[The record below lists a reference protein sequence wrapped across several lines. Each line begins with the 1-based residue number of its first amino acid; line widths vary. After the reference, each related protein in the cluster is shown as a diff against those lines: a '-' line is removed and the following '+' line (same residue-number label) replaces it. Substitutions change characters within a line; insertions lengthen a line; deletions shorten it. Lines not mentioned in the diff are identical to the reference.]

1 MANYSLT
8 VNSTF
13 NPYSLQ
19 ELLPIYQANAQAQY
33 QAEEAFSQLQMKADQ
48 WEKLANNAQDADVY
62 SKYKSYSNQLK
73 EAANDVLN
81 NGINAASR
89 RNLMNMR
96 AQYASNIIPIEEAY
110 NKRQQQAQVLWQARL
125 QDPTLIAQDPSE
137 LGLSYYMKNP
147 TYTPQSYSGKLLTA
161 QSAQAA
167 QNLAKTLSSYGKGE
181 PIDSYTNTFIQK
193 HGLTRNDIQKYLNGE
208 TNATNKVLGAIY
220 QQVYDSSQIGNWAN
234 ENQRRQAANFIK
246 QGMWSAI
253 GQDTVQAMENFEA
266 RENYKFNQ
274 QLALLQAQ
282 QQQTN
287 DNLPINPTPI
297 YTPEEQKEADEMRE
311 KYKQYFYTKNGR
323 TYLSQKGREQYFKE
337 QELLTKI
344 DRGEKITDKELNEW
358 KNSEIGKKIINSK
371 IPQSRF
377 SKKVDFS
384 KDSPVVFLKE
394 LKNELNK
401 NRGFK
406 TFLDSLGAQKYL
418 GKGHNWQP
426 GNVGNLWSKYIST
439 GVRGDAKRFMEY
451 NYALNEDQQKAYK
464 NAIITANLGND
475 KVYESTF
482 NRKTQKFERGKSID
496 LSDFATDENKYTIT
510 DIRMSTFGNTAIVQD
525 KKNGKVYRIALP
537 SGINY
542 VNERQRDAAL
552 QAAKQASEIVYTKKL
567 PNGKAAT
574 QTEIAQAEQDYKNA
588 INYAYLYQ
596 SQLGIQ
602 NTTKTQEYS
611 PQGY

>member
-1 MANYSLT
+1 MKNYSLI

-147 TYTPQSYSGKLLTA
+147 SYTPQSYSGKLLTA

-208 TNATNKVLGAIY
+208 TTATNKVLGAIY

-266 RENYKFNQ
+266 RENYKFKQ
-274 QLALLQAQ
+274 QLDLLQAQ
-282 QQQTN
+282 QQQQEQ
-287 DNLPINPTPI
+287 LAAINEVPI
-297 YTPEEQKEADEMRE
+297 YTPEEQKKADKMKE

-323 TYLSQKGREQYFKE
+323 TYLSQKGREAYNEEEIHYTNNLENIIRGTVMGSDGRMYDLKKDKQGRYYYTEKSDFK
-337 QELLTKI
+337 
-344 DRGEKITDKELNEW
+344 DFLN
-358 KNSEIGKKIINSK
+358 
-371 IPQSRF
+371 
-377 SKKVDFS
+377 
-384 KDSPVVFLKE
+384 
-394 LKNELNK
+394 
-401 NRGFK
+401 
-406 TFLDSLGAQKYL
+406 SLGAQKYL

-426 GNVGNLWSKYIST
+426 GNVGNLWSKYINT
-439 GVRGDAKRFMEY
+439 GVRGDAKQYMEY
-451 NYALNEDQQKAYK
+451 DYALSPTQQTAYKNQIAAANIGRDKIYAAKFDRKSGTWKKDKDIDLADFLNEDNKWTVTNARFGAQGRTYIAKNKYGEVIRFVMPIGINPNVEKNIDKRAEDAINISKTLQSGKLNGKPLTDVQKAQLRQAYN
-464 NAIITANLGND
+464 NAI
-475 KVYESTF
+475 
-482 NRKTQKFERGKSID
+482 Q
-496 LSDFATDENKYTIT
+496 
-510 DIRMSTFGNTAIVQD
+510 Q
-525 KKNGKVYRIALP
+525 
-537 SGINY
+537 
-542 VNERQRDAAL
+542 
-552 QAAKQASEIVYTKKL
+552 
-567 PNGKAAT
+567 
-574 QTEIAQAEQDYKNA
+574 
-588 INYAYLYQ
+588 AYLFQ
-596 SQLGIQ
+596 SQLGVLN
-602 NTTKTQEYS
+602 NTSTQDFAAQAYE
-611 PQGY
+611 

>member
-62 SKYKSYSNQLK
+62 NTYKAYSNQLK
-73 EAANDVLN
+73 AAADDILN
-81 NGINAASR
+81 NGINTTSR

-208 TNATNKVLGAIY
+208 TTATNKVLGAIY
-220 QQVYDSSQIGNWAN
+220 QQVYDSSQIDNWAN
-234 ENQRRQAANFIK
+234 ENQRKQAANFIK

-266 RENYKFNQ
+266 RENYKLQQ
-274 QLALLQAQ
+274 QLALMQAQ
-282 QQQTN
+282 QQQQDQLST
-287 DNLPINPTPI
+287 INEVPI
-297 YTPEEQKEADEMRE
+297 YTPEEQNEADEMRE
-311 KYKQYFYTKNGR
+311 KYKKYFYTKNGR
-323 TYLSQKGREQYFKE
+323 TYLSQKGREEYEKQTTINEPVRYDSKAGKWYYVISSKIHGGMQGAAPGAKQYVEKG
-337 QELLTKI
+337 TKI
-344 DRGEKITDKELNEW
+344 EYEGN
-358 KNSEIGKKIINSK
+358 N
-371 IPQSRF
+371 
-377 SKKVDFS
+377 
-384 KDSPVVFLKE
+384 PVVKV
-394 LKNELNK
+394 
-401 NRGFK
+401 K
-406 TFLDSLGAQKYL
+406 TGQSQFRSFLDSLGAQKYL
-418 GKGHNWQP
+418 GKGNNWQP
-426 GNVGNLWSKYIST
+426 GNVGNLWNKYIST
-439 GVRGDAKRFMEY
+439 GVRGDAKQFMEY
-451 NYALNEDQQKAYK
+451 NYALNNEQQNTYTKM
-464 NAIITANLGND
+464 LGEIGGLYEAKFD
-475 KVYESTF
+475 KKS
-482 NRKTQKFERGKSID
+482 GKWVEGDKID
-496 LSDFATDENKYTIT
+496 LEDFRKADNKWNVTSARYGSSGRTYLATNKEGKQLRLISRNYINPNVEENI
-510 DIRMSTFGNTAIVQD
+510 DRLMIRNNKISNALRSGYMDGKKMTEADRAYYEQELRNNVQ
-525 KKNGKVYRIALP
+525 
-537 SGINY
+537 
-542 VNERQRDAAL
+542 
-552 QAAKQASEIVYTKKL
+552 QAQWF
-567 PNGKAAT
+567 
-574 QTEIAQAEQDYKNA
+574 
-588 INYAYLYQ
+588 Q
-596 SQLGIQ
+596 SQVGIQ
-602 NTTKTQEYS
+602 NTTSAQTYN
-611 PQGY
+611 PQSFN

>member
-73 EAANDVLN
+73 EVANDVLN
-81 NGINAASR
+81 NGINTASR

-181 PIDSYTNTFIQK
+181 PIDNYTNTFIQK
-193 HGLTRNDIQKYLNGE
+193 HGLTRDDIQKYLNGE
-208 TNATNKVLGAIY
+208 TTATNKVLGAIY

-274 QLALLQAQ
+274 QLALMQAQ
-282 QQQTN
+282 QQQQ
-287 DNLPINPTPI
+287 DQLSAINEVPI

-311 KYKQYFYTKNGR
+311 KYKKYFYTKNGR
-323 TYLSQKGREQYFKE
+323 TYLRQIGREQYFKE

-377 SKKVDFS
+377 SKKIDFS
-384 KDSPVVFLKE
+384 KDSLVIFLKE
-394 LKNELNK
+394 LKNELNQ

-406 TFLDSLGAQKYL
+406 AFLDSLGAQKYL
-418 GKGHNWQP
+418 GKGTNWQP
-426 GNVGNLWSKYIST
+426 GNVGNLWNKYIKT
-439 GVRGDAKRFMEY
+439 GVKGDAKQYMEY
-451 NYALNEDQQKAYK
+451 DYPLNSTQQEAYKQLLGNAGDLYEAKFDKKSGKWIKGNKLDLEDFLNEDNKW
-464 NAIITANLGND
+464 NITASRYGSSGRTYLATNKEGKQLRLISRNYINPNVEENIDRLMARNNKISNALRSGYMD
-475 KVYESTF
+475 GKKMTEADRAYYEQELR
-482 NRKTQKFERGKSID
+482 N
-496 LSDFATDENKYTIT
+496 N
-510 DIRMSTFGNTAIVQD
+510 VQ
-525 KKNGKVYRIALP
+525 
-537 SGINY
+537 
-542 VNERQRDAAL
+542 
-552 QAAKQASEIVYTKKL
+552 QAQWF
-567 PNGKAAT
+567 
-574 QTEIAQAEQDYKNA
+574 
-588 INYAYLYQ
+588 Q
-596 SQLGIQ
+596 SQVGIQ
-602 NTTKTQEYS
+602 NTTSAQTYA
-611 PQGY
+611 PQSFN

>member
-1 MANYSLT
+1 MANYSLMI
-8 VNSTF
+8 SSSF

-147 TYTPQSYSGKLLTA
+147 SYTPQSYSGKLLTA

-208 TNATNKVLGAIY
+208 TTATNKVLGAIY

-266 RENYKFNQ
+266 RENYKLQQ
-274 QLALLQAQ
+274 QLALAQAQ
-282 QQQTN
+282 QQQN
-287 DNLPINPTPI
+287 QLAAINEVPI
-297 YTPEEQKEADEMRE
+297 YTPEEQNEADKMKE

-323 TYLSQKGREQYFKE
+323 TYLSQKGREAYNE
-337 QELLTKI
+337 
-344 DRGEKITDKELNEW
+344 GEIHYTN
-358 KNSEIGKKIINSK
+358 NSENIKRGSVMGSDGRMYDLKKDKQGRYYYTEKS
-371 IPQSRF
+371 
-377 SKKVDFS
+377 DF
-384 KDSPVVFLKE
+384 KDFL
-394 LKNELNK
+394 N
-401 NRGFK
+401 
-406 TFLDSLGAQKYL
+406 SLGAQKYL

-426 GNVGNLWSKYIST
+426 GNVGNLWNKYINT
-439 GVRGDAKRFMEY
+439 GVRGDAKQFMEY
-451 NYALNEDQQKAYK
+451 DYALSPTQQTAYKNQIAAANIGRDRIYAAKFDKKSGTWKKDKDIDLADFLNEDNKWTVTNARFGAQGRTYIAKNKDGKVIRFVMPIGINPNVEKNIDKRAEDAMNISKTLQSGKLNGKPLTDVQKAQLRQAYN
-464 NAIITANLGND
+464 NAI
-475 KVYESTF
+475 
-482 NRKTQKFERGKSID
+482 Q
-496 LSDFATDENKYTIT
+496 
-510 DIRMSTFGNTAIVQD
+510 Q
-525 KKNGKVYRIALP
+525 
-537 SGINY
+537 
-542 VNERQRDAAL
+542 
-552 QAAKQASEIVYTKKL
+552 
-567 PNGKAAT
+567 
-574 QTEIAQAEQDYKNA
+574 
-588 INYAYLYQ
+588 AYLFQ
-596 SQLGIQ
+596 SQLGVLN
-602 NTTKTQEYS
+602 NTSTQDFAAQAYE
-611 PQGY
+611 

>member
-48 WEKLANNAQDADVY
+48 WEKLANNAQDTDVY
-62 SKYKSYSNQLK
+62 NTYKAYSNQLK
-73 EAANDVLN
+73 AAADDILN
-81 NGINAASR
+81 NGINTASR

-110 NKRQQQAQVLWQARL
+110 NKRQQQAQILWQARL

-193 HGLTRNDIQKYLNGE
+193 HGLTRDDIQKYLNGE
-208 TNATNKVLGAIY
+208 TTATNKVLGAIY

-274 QLALLQAQ
+274 QLALMQAQ
-282 QQQTN
+282 QQQQAQ
-287 DNLPINPTPI
+287 LSAINEVPI
-297 YTPEEQKEADEMRE
+297 YTPEEQNEADEMRE
-311 KYKQYFYTKNGR
+311 KYKKYFYTKNGR
-323 TYLSQKGREQYFKE
+323 TYLSQKGREEYEKQTTINEPVRYDSKAGKWYYVIGSKIHGGMQGAAPGAKQYVAKG
-337 QELLTKI
+337 TKI
-344 DRGEKITDKELNEW
+344 EYEGND
-358 KNSEIGKKIINSK
+358 
-371 IPQSRF
+371 
-377 SKKVDFS
+377 
-384 KDSPVVFLKE
+384 PVVKV
-394 LKNELNK
+394 
-401 NRGFK
+401 K
-406 TFLDSLGAQKYL
+406 TGQSQFRSFLDSLGAQKYL

-426 GNVGNLWSKYIST
+426 GNVGNLWSKYINT
-439 GVRGDAKRFMEY
+439 GVKGDAKQFMEY
-451 NYALNEDQQKAYK
+451 NYALNNEQQNTYTKM
-464 NAIITANLGND
+464 LGEIGGLYEAKFD
-475 KVYESTF
+475 KKS
-482 NRKTQKFERGKSID
+482 GKWIEGDKID
-496 LSDFATDENKYTIT
+496 LEDFRNADNKWNVTSARYGSSGRTYLATNKEGKQLRLISRNYINPNVEENI
-510 DIRMSTFGNTAIVQD
+510 DRLMIRNNKISNALRSGYMDGKKMTEADRAYYEQELRNNVQ
-525 KKNGKVYRIALP
+525 
-537 SGINY
+537 
-542 VNERQRDAAL
+542 
-552 QAAKQASEIVYTKKL
+552 QAQWF
-567 PNGKAAT
+567 
-574 QTEIAQAEQDYKNA
+574 
-588 INYAYLYQ
+588 Q
-596 SQLGIQ
+596 SQVGIQ
-602 NTTKTQEYS
+602 NTTSAQTYA
-611 PQGY
+611 PQSFN

>member
-62 SKYKSYSNQLK
+62 NTYKAYSNQLK
-73 EAANDVLN
+73 AAADDILN
-81 NGINAASR
+81 NGINTTSR

-110 NKRQQQAQVLWQARL
+110 NKRQQQAQILWQARL

-208 TNATNKVLGAIY
+208 TTATNKVLGAIY

-234 ENQRRQAANFIK
+234 ENQRKQAANFIK

-266 RENYKFNQ
+266 RENYKLQQ
-274 QLALLQAQ
+274 QLALMQAQ
-282 QQQTN
+282 QQQQ
-287 DNLPINPTPI
+287 DQLSAINEVPI
-297 YTPEEQKEADEMRE
+297 YTPEEQNEADKIRE
-311 KYKQYFYTKNGR
+311 KYKKYFYTKNGR
-323 TYLSQKGREQYFKE
+323 TYLRQIGREAYNE
-337 QELLTKI
+337 
-344 DRGEKITDKELNEW
+344 GEVHYTN
-358 KNSEIGKKIINSK
+358 NSENIKRGAVMGSDGRMHDLKKDKQGRYYYTEKS
-371 IPQSRF
+371 
-377 SKKVDFS
+377 DF
-384 KDSPVVFLKE
+384 KD
-394 LKNELNK
+394 
-401 NRGFK
+401 
-406 TFLDSLGAQKYL
+406 FLDSLGAQKYL
-418 GKGHNWQP
+418 GKGNNWQP
-426 GNVGNLWSKYIST
+426 GNVGNLWNKYIST
-439 GVRGDAKRFMEY
+439 GVKGDAKQFMEY
-451 NYALNEDQQKAYK
+451 NYALNNEQQNTYTKM
-464 NAIITANLGND
+464 LGEIGGLYEAKFD
-475 KVYESTF
+475 KKS
-482 NRKTQKFERGKSID
+482 GKWVEGDKID
-496 LSDFATDENKYTIT
+496 LEDFRNADNKWNVTSARYGSSGRTYLATNKEGKQLRLISRNYINPNVEENI
-510 DIRMSTFGNTAIVQD
+510 DRLMIRNNKISNALRSGYMDGKKMTEADRAYYEQELKNNVQ
-525 KKNGKVYRIALP
+525 
-537 SGINY
+537 
-542 VNERQRDAAL
+542 
-552 QAAKQASEIVYTKKL
+552 QAQWF
-567 PNGKAAT
+567 
-574 QTEIAQAEQDYKNA
+574 
-588 INYAYLYQ
+588 Q
-596 SQLGIQ
+596 SQVGIQ
-602 NTTKTQEYS
+602 NTTSAQTYN
-611 PQGY
+611 PQAYN

>member
-33 QAEEAFSQLQMKADQ
+33 QAEDAISQLQIKADQ

-62 SKYKSYSNQLK
+62 NTYKAYSNQLK
-73 EAANDVLN
+73 AAANDIIN
-81 NGINAASR
+81 NGVNTTSR

-147 TYTPQSYSGKLLTA
+147 SYTPQSYSGKLLTA

-181 PIDSYTNTFIQK
+181 PIDGYTNTFIQK

-266 RENYKFNQ
+266 RENYKFQQ
-274 QLALLQAQ
+274 QLALAQAQ
-282 QQQTN
+282 QQQN
-287 DNLPINPTPI
+287 QLAAINEVPI
-297 YTPEEQKEADEMRE
+297 YTPEEQKEADKMRE

-323 TYLSQKGREQYFKE
+323 TYLSQKGREAYETKTRIKKATDVSKYQYEGKGKYGYGQFTIRDNISGKPTVVSI
-337 QELLTKI
+337 QK
-344 DRGEKITDKELNEW
+344 DKEGYYYNNL
-358 KNSEIGKKIINSK
+358 NSE
-371 IPQSRF
+371 F
-377 SKKVDFS
+377 SD
-384 KDSPVVFLKE
+384 L
-394 LKNELNK
+394 LN
-401 NRGFK
+401 
-406 TFLDSLGAQKYL
+406 SLGAQKYL
-418 GKGHNWQP
+418 GKGNNWQP

-439 GVRGDAKRFMEY
+439 GVRGDAKQYMEY
-451 NYALNEDQQKAYK
+451 DYALSPTQQIAYKNQIAAANIGRDRIYAAKFDRKSGTWKKDKDIDLADFLNEDNKWTVTNARFGAQGRTYIAKNKKGEVIRFVMPVGINPNVEKNIDKRAEDAMNISKTLQSGKLNGKPLTDVQKAQLRQAYN
-464 NAIITANLGND
+464 NAI
-475 KVYESTF
+475 
-482 NRKTQKFERGKSID
+482 Q
-496 LSDFATDENKYTIT
+496 
-510 DIRMSTFGNTAIVQD
+510 Q
-525 KKNGKVYRIALP
+525 
-537 SGINY
+537 
-542 VNERQRDAAL
+542 
-552 QAAKQASEIVYTKKL
+552 
-567 PNGKAAT
+567 
-574 QTEIAQAEQDYKNA
+574 
-588 INYAYLYQ
+588 AYLFQ
-596 SQLGIQ
+596 SQLGVLN
-602 NTTKTQEYS
+602 NTSTQDFAAQAYE
-611 PQGY
+611 

>member
-73 EAANDVLN
+73 EVANDVLN
-81 NGINAASR
+81 NGINTASR

-147 TYTPQSYSGKLLTA
+147 TYTPQSYSGKLLAA

-181 PIDSYTNTFIQK
+181 PIDKYTNTFVQR
-193 HGLTRNDIQKYLNGE
+193 HGLTRDDVQKYLNGD
-208 TNATNKVLGAIY
+208 TTATNKVLGAIY

-282 QQQTN
+282 QQQQDQLSAVN
-287 DNLPINPTPI
+287 EVPI

-323 TYLSQKGREQYFKE
+323 TYLSQKGREEYE
-337 QELLTKI
+337 RGKI
-344 DRGEKITDKELNEW
+344 DNP
-358 KNSEIGKKIINSK
+358 KNSVIIDGKRYVEVPTPTGDPRLIQGTKEAEVIK
-371 IPQSRF
+371 RVGKDKKMHYYQQSPT
-377 SKKVDFS
+377 S
-384 KDSPVVFLKE
+384 
-394 LKNELNK
+394 
-401 NRGFK
+401 GFRD
-406 TFLDSLGAQKYL
+406 FLDSLGAQKYL
-418 GKGHNWQP
+418 GKGNNWQP
-426 GNVGNLWSKYIST
+426 GNVGNLWNKYIKT
-439 GVRGDAKRFMEY
+439 GVRGDAKQYMEY
-451 NYALNEDQQKAYK
+451 DYPLNSTQQEAYKTLLGNAGDLYEAKFDKKSGKWVKGDKLDLEDFLNEDNKW
-464 NAIITANLGND
+464 NITASRYGSSGRTYL
-475 KVYESTF
+475 
-482 NRKTQKFERGKSID
+482 
-496 LSDFATDENKYTIT
+496 ATNKE
-510 DIRMSTFGNTAIVQD
+510 G
-525 KKNGKVYRIALP
+525 
-537 SGINY
+537 
-542 VNERQRDAAL
+542 
-552 QAAKQASEIVYTKKL
+552 KKL
-567 PNGKAAT
+567 RIISRNYINPNVEKNIDNLMIRNNKISNALRSGYMDGKKM
-574 QTEIAQAEQDYKNA
+574 TEADRAYYEQKLKNNVQQAQWF
-588 INYAYLYQ
+588 Q
-596 SQLGIQ
+596 SQVGIQ
-602 NTTKTQEYS
+602 NTTSAQTYA
-611 PQGY
+611 PQAYN

>member
-48 WEKLANNAQDADVY
+48 WEKLANNAQDTDVY
-62 SKYKSYSNQLK
+62 NTYKAYSNQLK
-73 EAANDVLN
+73 AAADDILN
-81 NGINAASR
+81 NGINTASR

-181 PIDSYTNTFIQK
+181 PIDNYTNTFIQK

-208 TNATNKVLGAIY
+208 TTATNKVLSAIY

-253 GQDTVQAMENFEA
+253 GQDTIQAMENFEA

-274 QLALLQAQ
+274 QLALMKAQ
-282 QQQTN
+282 QQQQ
-287 DNLPINPTPI
+287 DQLSAINEVPI

-311 KYKQYFYTKNGR
+311 KYKKYFYTKNGR
-323 TYLSQKGREQYFKE
+323 TYLRQIGREAYNE
-337 QELLTKI
+337 
-344 DRGEKITDKELNEW
+344 GEVHYTS
-358 KNSEIGKKIINSK
+358 NSENIKRGAVMGSDGRMYDLKKDKQGRYYYTEKS
-371 IPQSRF
+371 
-377 SKKVDFS
+377 DF
-384 KDSPVVFLKE
+384 KD
-394 LKNELNK
+394 
-401 NRGFK
+401 
-406 TFLDSLGAQKYL
+406 FLDSLGAQKYL

-426 GNVGNLWSKYIST
+426 GNIGNLWNKYIST
-439 GVRGDAKRFMEY
+439 GVKGDTKQFMEY
-451 NYALNEDQQKAYK
+451 NYALNNEQQNTYTKM
-464 NAIITANLGND
+464 LGEIGGL
-475 KVYESTF
+475 YEA
-482 NRKTQKFERGKSID
+482 KF
-496 LSDFATDENKYTIT
+496 
-510 DIRMSTFGNTAIVQD
+510 D
-525 KKNGKVYRIALP
+525 KKSGKWVEGDKLDLEDFRNADNKWNVTSARYGSSGRTYLATNKEGKQLRLISRNYINPNVEENIDRLMIRNNKISNALR
-537 SGINY
+537 SGYMDGKKMTEADRAYYEQELRNN
-542 VNERQRDAAL
+542 VQ
-552 QAAKQASEIVYTKKL
+552 QAQWF
-567 PNGKAAT
+567 
-574 QTEIAQAEQDYKNA
+574 
-588 INYAYLYQ
+588 Q
-596 SQLGIQ
+596 SQVGIQ
-602 NTTKTQEYS
+602 NTTSAQTYA
-611 PQGY
+611 PQSFN

>member
-1 MANYSLT
+1 MANYSLMI
-8 VNSTF
+8 SSSF

-62 SKYKSYSNQLK
+62 NTYKAYSNQLK
-73 EAANDVLN
+73 AAADDILN
-81 NGINAASR
+81 NGINTASR

-147 TYTPQSYSGKLLTA
+147 TYTPQSYSGKLLAA

-181 PIDSYTNTFIQK
+181 PIDKYTNTFIQK
-193 HGLTRNDIQKYLNGE
+193 HGLTRDDIQKYLNGE
-208 TNATNKVLGAIY
+208 TTATNKVLGAIY

-274 QLALLQAQ
+274 QLALMQAQ
-282 QQQTN
+282 QQQQAQ
-287 DNLPINPTPI
+287 LSAINEVPI
-297 YTPEEQKEADEMRE
+297 YTPEEQNEVDKMRE
-311 KYKQYFYTKNGR
+311 KYKKYFYTKNGR
-323 TYLSQKGREQYFKE
+323 TYLSQKGREEYEKQTTTNEPVKYDSKTGKWYYVRSSMVHSGMKGEVSGNKQYVAKD
-337 QELLTKI
+337 TKI
-344 DRGEKITDKELNEW
+344 EYEGN
-358 KNSEIGKKIINSK
+358 N
-371 IPQSRF
+371 
-377 SKKVDFS
+377 
-384 KDSPVVFLKE
+384 PVVKV
-394 LKNELNK
+394 
-401 NRGFK
+401 K
-406 TFLDSLGAQKYL
+406 TGQSQFRSFLDSLGAQKYL

-439 GVRGDAKRFMEY
+439 GVKGDAKQFMEY
-451 NYALNEDQQKAYK
+451 NYALNNEQQNTYTKM
-464 NAIITANLGND
+464 LGEIGGLYEAKFD
-475 KVYESTF
+475 KKS
-482 NRKTQKFERGKSID
+482 GKWVEGDKID
-496 LSDFATDENKYTIT
+496 LEDFRNADNKWNVTSARYGSSGRTYLATNKEGKQLRLISRNYINPNVEENI
-510 DIRMSTFGNTAIVQD
+510 DILMMRNNEISNALRSGYM
-525 KKNGKVYRIALP
+525 NGKKMTEADRAYYEQELRNNV
-537 SGINY
+537 
-542 VNERQRDAAL
+542 Q
-552 QAAKQASEIVYTKKL
+552 QAQWF
-567 PNGKAAT
+567 
-574 QTEIAQAEQDYKNA
+574 
-588 INYAYLYQ
+588 Q
-596 SQLGIQ
+596 SQVGIQ
-602 NTTKTQEYS
+602 NTTSAQTYN
-611 PQGY
+611 PQSFN

>member
-62 SKYKSYSNQLK
+62 NTYKAYSNQLK
-73 EAANDVLN
+73 VAADDILN

-208 TNATNKVLGAIY
+208 TTATNKVLSAIY
-220 QQVYDSSQIGNWAN
+220 QQVYDSSQIDNWAN

-266 RENYKFNQ
+266 RENYKLQQ
-274 QLALLQAQ
+274 QLALMQAQ
-282 QQQTN
+282 QQQQ
-287 DNLPINPTPI
+287 DQLSAINEVPI
-297 YTPEEQKEADEMRE
+297 YTPEEQKEADKMRE
-311 KYKQYFYTKNGR
+311 KYKKYFYTKNGR
-323 TYLSQKGREQYFKE
+323 TYLSQKGREEYE
-337 QELLTKI
+337 RLYN
-344 DRGEKITDKELNEW
+344 GEEVTSTPET
-358 KNSEIGKKIINSK
+358 GGM
-371 IPQSRF
+371 
-377 SKKVDFS
+377 
-384 KDSPVVFLKE
+384 PVVRKV
-394 LKNELNK
+394 K
-401 NRGFK
+401 NRPSDFK
-406 TFLDSLGAQKYL
+406 VFLDSLGAQKYL
-418 GKGHNWQP
+418 GKGNNWQP
-426 GNVGNLWSKYIST
+426 GNVGNLWNKYIST
-439 GVRGDAKRFMEY
+439 GVKGDAKQFMEY
-451 NYALNEDQQKAYK
+451 NYALNNEQQNTYTKM
-464 NAIITANLGND
+464 LGEIGGLYEAKFD
-475 KVYESTF
+475 KKS
-482 NRKTQKFERGKSID
+482 GKWVEGDKID
-496 LSDFATDENKYTIT
+496 LEDFRNADNKWNVTSARYGSSGRTYLATNKEGKQLRLISRNYINPNVEENI
-510 DIRMSTFGNTAIVQD
+510 DRLMIRNNKISNALRSGYMDG
-525 KKNGKVYRIALP
+525 KKMTEADRAYYEQELRNNI
-537 SGINY
+537 
-542 VNERQRDAAL
+542 Q
-552 QAAKQASEIVYTKKL
+552 QAQWF
-567 PNGKAAT
+567 
-574 QTEIAQAEQDYKNA
+574 
-588 INYAYLYQ
+588 Q
-596 SQLGIQ
+596 SQVGIQ
-602 NTTKTQEYS
+602 NTTSAQTYA
-611 PQGY
+611 PQSFN

>member
-48 WEKLANNAQDADVY
+48 WERLANNAQDADVY
-62 SKYKSYSNQLK
+62 NTYKAYSNQLK
-73 EAANDVLN
+73 AAADDILN
-81 NGINAASR
+81 NGINTASR

-208 TNATNKVLGAIY
+208 TTATNKVLGAIY

-234 ENQRRQAANFIK
+234 ENQRKQAANFIK

-274 QLALLQAQ
+274 QLALMQAQ
-282 QQQTN
+282 QQQQAQ
-287 DNLPINPTPI
+287 LSAINEVPI
-297 YTPEEQKEADEMRE
+297 YTPEEQNEVDKMRE
-311 KYKQYFYTKNGR
+311 KYKKYFYTKNGR
-323 TYLSQKGREQYFKE
+323 TYLRQIGREAYNE
-337 QELLTKI
+337 
-344 DRGEKITDKELNEW
+344 GEVHYTN
-358 KNSEIGKKIINSK
+358 NSENIKRGAVMGSDGRMYDLKKDKQGRYYYTEKS
-371 IPQSRF
+371 
-377 SKKVDFS
+377 DF
-384 KDSPVVFLKE
+384 KD
-394 LKNELNK
+394 
-401 NRGFK
+401 
-406 TFLDSLGAQKYL
+406 FLDSLGAQKYL
-418 GKGHNWQP
+418 GKGNNWQP

-439 GVRGDAKRFMEY
+439 GVKGDAKQFMEY
-451 NYALNEDQQKAYK
+451 NYALNNEQQNTYTKM
-464 NAIITANLGND
+464 LGEIGGLYEAKFD
-475 KVYESTF
+475 KKS
-482 NRKTQKFERGKSID
+482 GKWVEGDKID
-496 LSDFATDENKYTIT
+496 LEDFRNADNKWNVTSARYGSSGRTYLATNKEGKQLRLISRNYINPNVEENI
-510 DIRMSTFGNTAIVQD
+510 DRLMIRNNKISNALRSGYMDGKKMTEADRAYYEQELRNNVQ
-525 KKNGKVYRIALP
+525 
-537 SGINY
+537 
-542 VNERQRDAAL
+542 
-552 QAAKQASEIVYTKKL
+552 QAQWF
-567 PNGKAAT
+567 
-574 QTEIAQAEQDYKNA
+574 
-588 INYAYLYQ
+588 Q
-596 SQLGIQ
+596 SQVGIQ
-602 NTTKTQEYS
+602 NTTSAQTYN
-611 PQGY
+611 PQSFN

>member
-33 QAEEAFSQLQMKADQ
+33 QAEEAFSQLQIKADQ

-208 TNATNKVLGAIY
+208 TTATNKVLGAIY

-266 RENYKFNQ
+266 RENYKLQQ
-274 QLALLQAQ
+274 QLALAQAQ
-282 QQQTN
+282 QQQN
-287 DNLPINPTPI
+287 QLAAINEVPI
-297 YTPEEQKEADEMRE
+297 YTPEEQNEADEMRE

-323 TYLSQKGREQYFKE
+323 TYLSQKGREEYEKQKNT
-337 QELLTKI
+337 LKTKTNNI
-344 DRGEKITDKELNEW
+344 SGREGKFTQLGENL
-358 KNSEIGKKIINSK
+358 SK
-371 IPQSRF
+371 IENT
-377 SKKVDFS
+377 DFYN
-384 KDSPVVFLKE
+384 FL
-394 LKNELNK
+394 N
-401 NRGFK
+401 
-406 TFLDSLGAQKYL
+406 SIGAQKYL

-426 GNVGNLWSKYIST
+426 GNIGNLWSKYINT
-439 GVRGDAKRFMEY
+439 GVRGDAKQFMEY
-451 NYALNEDQQKAYK
+451 DYALSPTQQTAYK
-464 NAIITANLGND
+464 NQIAAANIGRDRIYAAKFD
-475 KVYESTF
+475 K
-482 NRKTQKFERGKSID
+482 KSGTWKKDKDID
-496 LSDFATDENKYTIT
+496 LADFLNADNKWTVTNARFGAQGRTYIAKNK
-510 DIRMSTFGNTAIVQD
+510 DGKVIRFVMPIGINPNVEKNID
-525 KKNGKVYRIALP
+525 KRAEDAMNISKTLQSGKLNGKPLTDVQKAQL
-537 SGINY
+537 
-542 VNERQRDAAL
+542 RQA
-552 QAAKQASEIVYTKKL
+552 Y
-567 PNGKAAT
+567 N
-574 QTEIAQAEQDYKNA
+574 NA
-588 INYAYLYQ
+588 IQQAYLFQ
-596 SQLGIQ
+596 SQLGVLN
-602 NTTKTQEYS
+602 NTSTQDFAAQAYE
-611 PQGY
+611 

>member
-181 PIDSYTNTFIQK
+181 PIDGYTNTFIQK

-274 QLALLQAQ
+274 QLALLQTQ
-282 QQQTN
+282 QQQIN

-297 YTPEEQKEADEMRE
+297 YTPEEQKEADEIRE

-323 TYLSQKGREQYFKE
+323 TYLSQKGREAYEGKVRLKAIDIASYQHEGKGKYGYGQFTLRDNISGKTTVIPIQKDKE
-337 QELLTKI
+337 GYYYNIADSGFSELL
-344 DRGEKITDKELNEW
+344 N
-358 KNSEIGKKIINSK
+358 
-371 IPQSRF
+371 
-377 SKKVDFS
+377 
-384 KDSPVVFLKE
+384 
-394 LKNELNK
+394 
-401 NRGFK
+401 
-406 TFLDSLGAQKYL
+406 SLGAQKYL
-418 GKGHNWQP
+418 GKGKNWQP

-439 GVRGDAKRFMEY
+439 GVKGDAKRFMEY

-475 KVYESTF
+475 KVYESKF
-482 NRKTQKFERGKSID
+482 NRKTQKFERGNSIN
-496 LSDFATDENKYTIT
+496 LSDLATDENKYTIT

>member
-62 SKYKSYSNQLK
+62 NTYKAYSNQLK
-73 EAANDVLN
+73 AAADDILN
-81 NGINAASR
+81 NGINTAGR

-167 QNLAKTLSSYGKGE
+167 QNLAKTLSNYGKGE

-193 HGLTRNDIQKYLNGE
+193 HGLTRDDIQKYLNGE
-208 TNATNKVLGAIY
+208 TTATNKVLEAIY

-234 ENQRRQAANFIK
+234 ENQRKQAANFIK

-274 QLALLQAQ
+274 QLALMQAQ
-282 QQQTN
+282 QQQQAQ
-287 DNLPINPTPI
+287 LSAINEVPI
-297 YTPEEQKEADEMRE
+297 YTPEEQEEADKMRE
-311 KYKQYFYTKNGR
+311 KYKKYFYTKNGR
-323 TYLSQKGREQYFKE
+323 TYLSQKGREEYEKQTTTNEPVKYDSKTGKWYYVRSSMVHSGMKGE
-337 QELLTKI
+337 VSGNKLYVAKGTKI
-344 DRGEKITDKELNEW
+344 EYEGN
-358 KNSEIGKKIINSK
+358 N
-371 IPQSRF
+371 
-377 SKKVDFS
+377 
-384 KDSPVVFLKE
+384 PVVKVNTGQSKFRSFL
-394 LKNELNK
+394 N
-401 NRGFK
+401 
-406 TFLDSLGAQKYL
+406 SLGAQKYL
-418 GKGHNWQP
+418 GKGNNWQP

-439 GVRGDAKRFMEY
+439 GVKGDAKQFMEY
-451 NYALNEDQQKAYK
+451 NYALNNGQQNTYTKM
-464 NAIITANLGND
+464 LGEIGGLYEAKFD
-475 KVYESTF
+475 KKS
-482 NRKTQKFERGKSID
+482 GKWVEGDKID
-496 LSDFATDENKYTIT
+496 LEDFRNADNKWNVTSARYGSPGRTYLATNKEGKQLRLISRNYINPNVEENI
-510 DIRMSTFGNTAIVQD
+510 DRLMIRNNKISNALRSGYMDGKKMTEADRAYYEQELRNNVQ
-525 KKNGKVYRIALP
+525 
-537 SGINY
+537 
-542 VNERQRDAAL
+542 
-552 QAAKQASEIVYTKKL
+552 QAQWF
-567 PNGKAAT
+567 
-574 QTEIAQAEQDYKNA
+574 
-588 INYAYLYQ
+588 Q
-596 SQLGIQ
+596 SQVGIQ
-602 NTTKTQEYS
+602 NTTSAQTYN
-611 PQGY
+611 PQSFN

>member
-1 MANYSLT
+1 MANYSLMI
-8 VNSTF
+8 SSSF

-208 TNATNKVLGAIY
+208 TTATNKVLGAIY

-266 RENYKFNQ
+266 RENYKLQQ
-274 QLALLQAQ
+274 QLALAQAQ
-282 QQQTN
+282 QQQN
-287 DNLPINPTPI
+287 QLAAINEVPI
-297 YTPEEQKEADEMRE
+297 YTPEEQNEADKMKE

-323 TYLSQKGREQYFKE
+323 TYLSQKGREEYEKQKNT
-337 QELLTKI
+337 LKTKTNNI
-344 DRGEKITDKELNEW
+344 SGREGKFTQLGENL
-358 KNSEIGKKIINSK
+358 SK
-371 IPQSRF
+371 IENT
-377 SKKVDFS
+377 DFYN
-384 KDSPVVFLKE
+384 FL
-394 LKNELNK
+394 N
-401 NRGFK
+401 
-406 TFLDSLGAQKYL
+406 SIGAQKYL

-426 GNVGNLWSKYIST
+426 GNVGNLWNKYINT
-439 GVRGDAKRFMEY
+439 GVRGDAKQFMEY
-451 NYALNEDQQKAYK
+451 DYALSPTQQTAYKNQIAAANIGRDRIYAAKFDKKSGTWKKDKDIDLADFLNEDNKWTVTNARFGAQGRTYIAKNKDGEVIRFVMPIGINPNVEKNIDKRAEDAMNISKTLQSGKLNGKPLTDVQKAQLRQAYN
-464 NAIITANLGND
+464 NAI
-475 KVYESTF
+475 
-482 NRKTQKFERGKSID
+482 Q
-496 LSDFATDENKYTIT
+496 
-510 DIRMSTFGNTAIVQD
+510 Q
-525 KKNGKVYRIALP
+525 
-537 SGINY
+537 
-542 VNERQRDAAL
+542 
-552 QAAKQASEIVYTKKL
+552 
-567 PNGKAAT
+567 
-574 QTEIAQAEQDYKNA
+574 
-588 INYAYLYQ
+588 AYLFQ
-596 SQLGIQ
+596 SQLGVLN
-602 NTTKTQEYS
+602 NTSTQDFAAQAYE
-611 PQGY
+611 

>member
-62 SKYKSYSNQLK
+62 NTYKAYSNQLK
-73 EAANDVLN
+73 AAADDIFN
-81 NGINAASR
+81 NGINTTSR

-167 QNLAKTLSSYGKGE
+167 QNLAKTLSSYSKGE
-181 PIDSYTNTFIQK
+181 PIDNYTNTFIQK

-208 TNATNKVLGAIY
+208 TTATNKVLGAIY

-234 ENQRRQAANFIK
+234 ENQRKQAANFIK

-282 QQQTN
+282 QQQQ
-287 DNLPINPTPI
+287 DQLSAINEVPI
-297 YTPEEQKEADEMRE
+297 YTPEEQNEADEMRE
-311 KYKQYFYTKNGR
+311 KYKKYFYTKNGR
-323 TYLSQKGREQYFKE
+323 TYLSQKGREEYEKQTTINEPVRYDSKAGKWYYVISSKIHGGMQGAAPGTKQYVAKG
-337 QELLTKI
+337 TKI
-344 DRGEKITDKELNEW
+344 EYEGND
-358 KNSEIGKKIINSK
+358 
-371 IPQSRF
+371 
-377 SKKVDFS
+377 
-384 KDSPVVFLKE
+384 PVVKV
-394 LKNELNK
+394 
-401 NRGFK
+401 K
-406 TFLDSLGAQKYL
+406 TGQSQFRSFLDSLGAQKYL
-418 GKGHNWQP
+418 GKGNNWQP
-426 GNVGNLWSKYIST
+426 GNVGNLWNKYIST
-439 GVRGDAKRFMEY
+439 GVRGDAKQFMEY
-451 NYALNEDQQKAYK
+451 NYALNNEQQNTYTKM
-464 NAIITANLGND
+464 LGEIGGLYEAKFD
-475 KVYESTF
+475 KKS
-482 NRKTQKFERGKSID
+482 GKWVEGDKID
-496 LSDFATDENKYTIT
+496 LEDFRNADNKWNVTSARYGSSGRTYLATNKEGKQLRLISRNYINPNVEENI
-510 DIRMSTFGNTAIVQD
+510 DRLMIRNNKISNALRSGYMDGKKMTEADRAYYEQELRNNVQ
-525 KKNGKVYRIALP
+525 
-537 SGINY
+537 
-542 VNERQRDAAL
+542 
-552 QAAKQASEIVYTKKL
+552 QAQWF
-567 PNGKAAT
+567 
-574 QTEIAQAEQDYKNA
+574 
-588 INYAYLYQ
+588 Q
-596 SQLGIQ
+596 SQVGIQ
-602 NTTKTQEYS
+602 NTTSAQTYN
-611 PQGY
+611 PQSFN

>member
-81 NGINAASR
+81 NGINAVSR

-208 TNATNKVLGAIY
+208 TTATNKVLGAIY

-253 GQDTVQAMENFEA
+253 GQDIVQAMENFEA
-266 RENYKFNQ
+266 RENYKLQQ
-274 QLALLQAQ
+274 QLALAQAQ
-282 QQQTN
+282 QQQN
-287 DNLPINPTPI
+287 QLSAINEVPI
-297 YTPEEQKEADEMRE
+297 YTPEEQKEADKMKE

-323 TYLSQKGREQYFKE
+323 TYLSQKGREAYESKTRIKATDLSRYQHEGKGKYGYGQFTIRDNISGKPTVVSIQKDKE
-337 QELLTKI
+337 GYYYNNLNSEFSELL
-344 DRGEKITDKELNEW
+344 N
-358 KNSEIGKKIINSK
+358 
-371 IPQSRF
+371 
-377 SKKVDFS
+377 
-384 KDSPVVFLKE
+384 
-394 LKNELNK
+394 
-401 NRGFK
+401 
-406 TFLDSLGAQKYL
+406 SLGAQKYL

-426 GNVGNLWSKYIST
+426 GNVGNLWDKYLKT
-439 GVRGDAKRFMEY
+439 GVRGDAKQFMEY
-451 NYALNEDQQKAYK
+451 DYALNPTQQEAYK
-464 NAIITANLGND
+464 TLLGNAGDLYEAKFDKKSGKWIKGDKLDLEDFLNEDKKWNITASRYGSSGRTYL
-475 KVYESTF
+475 
-482 NRKTQKFERGKSID
+482 
-496 LSDFATDENKYTIT
+496 ATNKE
-510 DIRMSTFGNTAIVQD
+510 G
-525 KKNGKVYRIALP
+525 
-537 SGINY
+537 
-542 VNERQRDAAL
+542 
-552 QAAKQASEIVYTKKL
+552 KKL
-567 PNGKAAT
+567 RIISRNYINPNVEENIDKLMTRNNKISNALRSGYMDGKKM
-574 QTEIAQAEQDYKNA
+574 TEADRAYYEQELKNNVQQAQWF
-588 INYAYLYQ
+588 Q
-596 SQLGIQ
+596 SQVGIQ
-602 NTTKTQEYS
+602 NTTSAQTYA
-611 PQGY
+611 PQAYN

>member
-1 MANYSLT
+1 MANYSLMI
-8 VNSTF
+8 SSSF

-62 SKYKSYSNQLK
+62 NTYKAYSNQLK
-73 EAANDVLN
+73 AAADDILN
-81 NGINAASR
+81 NGINTASR

-110 NKRQQQAQVLWQARL
+110 NKRQQQAQILWQARL

-208 TNATNKVLGAIY
+208 TTATNKVLGAIY

-234 ENQRRQAANFIK
+234 ENQRKQAANFIK

-266 RENYKFNQ
+266 RENYKLQQ
-274 QLALLQAQ
+274 QLALMQAQ
-282 QQQTN
+282 QQQIN

-311 KYKQYFYTKNGR
+311 KYKKYFYTKNGR
-323 TYLSQKGREQYFKE
+323 TYLSQKGREEYEKQTTTNEPVKYDSKTGKWYFVRSSIVHSGMQGEVSGNKQYVAKG
-337 QELLTKI
+337 TKI
-344 DRGEKITDKELNEW
+344 EYEGN
-358 KNSEIGKKIINSK
+358 N
-371 IPQSRF
+371 
-377 SKKVDFS
+377 
-384 KDSPVVFLKE
+384 PVVKV
-394 LKNELNK
+394 
-401 NRGFK
+401 K
-406 TFLDSLGAQKYL
+406 TGQSQFRSFLDSLGAQKYL
-418 GKGHNWQP
+418 GKGKNWQP
-426 GNVGNLWSKYIST
+426 GNVGNLWNKYIST
-439 GVRGDAKRFMEY
+439 GVKGDAKRFMEY

-475 KVYESTF
+475 KVYEAKF
-482 NRKTQKFERGKSID
+482 NRKTQKFERGNSID
-496 LSDFATDENKYTIT
+496 LSDLATDENKYTIT
-510 DIRMSTFGNTAIVQD
+510 DIRISAFGNTVIVQD

-611 PQGY
+611 PQGH

>member
-73 EAANDVLN
+73 EVANDVLN
-81 NGINAASR
+81 NGINTASR

-147 TYTPQSYSGKLLTA
+147 TYTPQSYSGKLLAA

-167 QNLAKTLSSYGKGE
+167 QNLAKTLSSYGNGK
-181 PIDSYTNTFIQK
+181 PIDKYTNTFVQR
-193 HGLTRNDIQKYLNGE
+193 HGLTRDDVQKYLNGD
-208 TNATNKVLGAIY
+208 TTATNKVLGAIY

-282 QQQTN
+282 QQQQDQLSAVN
-287 DNLPINPTPI
+287 EVPI
-297 YTPEEQKEADEMRE
+297 YTPEDQNAADEIRK

-323 TYLSQKGREQYFKE
+323 TYLSQKGREEYE
-337 QELLTKI
+337 
-344 DRGEKITDKELNEW
+344 RGKMDNP
-358 KNSEIGKKIINSK
+358 KNSVIIDGKRYVEVPTPTGDPRLIQGTKEAEVIK
-371 IPQSRF
+371 RVGKDKKMHYYQQSPT
-377 SKKVDFS
+377 S
-384 KDSPVVFLKE
+384 
-394 LKNELNK
+394 
-401 NRGFK
+401 GFRD
-406 TFLDSLGAQKYL
+406 FLDSLGAQKYL
-418 GKGHNWQP
+418 GKGTNWQP
-426 GNVGNLWSKYIST
+426 GNVGNLWSKYIKT
-439 GVRGDAKRFMEY
+439 GVRGDAKQYMEY
-451 NYALNEDQQKAYK
+451 DYPLNSTQQEAYKILLGNAGDLYEAKFDKKSGKWVKGDKLDLEDFLNEDNKWNVTASRYGSSGRTYLATNKEGKKLRIISRNYINPNVEKNIDNLMIRNNKISNALRSGYMDGKKMTEADKAYYEQELK
-464 NAIITANLGND
+464 NN
-475 KVYESTF
+475 
-482 NRKTQKFERGKSID
+482 
-496 LSDFATDENKYTIT
+496 
-510 DIRMSTFGNTAIVQD
+510 VQ
-525 KKNGKVYRIALP
+525 
-537 SGINY
+537 
-542 VNERQRDAAL
+542 
-552 QAAKQASEIVYTKKL
+552 QAQWF
-567 PNGKAAT
+567 
-574 QTEIAQAEQDYKNA
+574 
-588 INYAYLYQ
+588 Q
-596 SQLGIQ
+596 SQVGIQ
-602 NTTKTQEYS
+602 NTTSAQTYA
-611 PQGY
+611 PQAYN

>member
-1 MANYSLT
+1 MKNYSLI
-8 VNSTF
+8 VSSTF

-48 WEKLANNAQDADVY
+48 WERLANNAQDADVY

-181 PIDSYTNTFIQK
+181 PIDGYTNTFIQK

-266 RENYKFNQ
+266 RENYKFKQ

-282 QQQTN
+282 QQQQEQ
-287 DNLPINPTPI
+287 LAAINEVPI
-297 YTPEEQKEADEMRE
+297 YTPEEQKEADKMKE

-323 TYLSQKGREQYFKE
+323 TYLNQKGREAYESKTRIKATDLSRYQHEGKGKYGYGQFTIRDNISGKPTVVSI
-337 QELLTKI
+337 QK
-344 DRGEKITDKELNEW
+344 DKEGYYYNNL
-358 KNSEIGKKIINSK
+358 NSE
-371 IPQSRF
+371 F
-377 SKKVDFS
+377 SD
-384 KDSPVVFLKE
+384 L
-394 LKNELNK
+394 LN
-401 NRGFK
+401 
-406 TFLDSLGAQKYL
+406 SLGAQKYL

-426 GNVGNLWSKYIST
+426 GNVGNLWNKYIST
-439 GVRGDAKRFMEY
+439 GVRGDAKQYMEY
-451 NYALNEDQQKAYK
+451 DYALSPTQQTAYKNQIAAANIGRDKIYAAKFDRKSGTWKKDKDIDLADFLNEDNKWTVTNARFGAQGRTYIAKNKDGEVIRFVMPIGINPNVEKNIDKRAEDAINISKTLQSGKLNGKPLTDVQKAQLRQAYN
-464 NAIITANLGND
+464 NAI
-475 KVYESTF
+475 
-482 NRKTQKFERGKSID
+482 Q
-496 LSDFATDENKYTIT
+496 
-510 DIRMSTFGNTAIVQD
+510 Q
-525 KKNGKVYRIALP
+525 
-537 SGINY
+537 
-542 VNERQRDAAL
+542 
-552 QAAKQASEIVYTKKL
+552 
-567 PNGKAAT
+567 
-574 QTEIAQAEQDYKNA
+574 
-588 INYAYLYQ
+588 AYLFQ
-596 SQLGIQ
+596 SQLGVLN
-602 NTTKTQEYS
+602 NTSTQDFAAQAYE
-611 PQGY
+611 

>member
-1 MANYSLT
+1 MANYSLMI
-8 VNSTF
+8 SSSF

-19 ELLPIYQANAQAQY
+19 ELLPIYQSNAQAQY

-62 SKYKSYSNQLK
+62 NTYKAYSNQLK
-73 EAANDVLN
+73 AAADDILN
-81 NGINAASR
+81 NGINTTSR

-181 PIDSYTNTFIQK
+181 SIDNYTNTFIQK

-208 TNATNKVLGAIY
+208 TTATNKVLGAIY

-274 QLALLQAQ
+274 QLALMQAQ
-282 QQQTN
+282 QQQQ
-287 DNLPINPTPI
+287 DQLSAINEVPI

-323 TYLSQKGREQYFKE
+323 TYLSQKGREEYEKQTTINEPVRYDSKAGKWYYVIGSKIHSGMQGAAPGAKQYVAKG
-337 QELLTKI
+337 TKI
-344 DRGEKITDKELNEW
+344 EYEGND
-358 KNSEIGKKIINSK
+358 
-371 IPQSRF
+371 
-377 SKKVDFS
+377 
-384 KDSPVVFLKE
+384 PVVKV
-394 LKNELNK
+394 
-401 NRGFK
+401 K
-406 TFLDSLGAQKYL
+406 TGQSQFRSFLDSLGAQKYL
-418 GKGHNWQP
+418 GKGNNWQP
-426 GNVGNLWSKYIST
+426 GNVGNLWNKYIST
-439 GVRGDAKRFMEY
+439 GVRGDAKQFMEY
-451 NYALNEDQQKAYK
+451 DYPLNSTQQEAYKQLLGNAGDLYEAKFDKKSGKWVKGDKLDLEDFLNEDNKW
-464 NAIITANLGND
+464 NVTASRYGSSGRTYL
-475 KVYESTF
+475 
-482 NRKTQKFERGKSID
+482 
-496 LSDFATDENKYTIT
+496 ATNKE
-510 DIRMSTFGNTAIVQD
+510 G
-525 KKNGKVYRIALP
+525 
-537 SGINY
+537 
-542 VNERQRDAAL
+542 
-552 QAAKQASEIVYTKKL
+552 KKL
-567 PNGKAAT
+567 RIISRNYINPNVEENIDRLMIRNNKISNALRSGYMDGKKM
-574 QTEIAQAEQDYKNA
+574 TEADRAYYEQELKNNVQQAQWF
-588 INYAYLYQ
+588 Q
-596 SQLGIQ
+596 SQVGIQ
-602 NTTKTQEYS
+602 NTTSAQTYN
-611 PQGY
+611 PQSFN

>member
-1 MANYSLT
+1 MAKNYSLT

-62 SKYKSYSNQLK
+62 NTYKAYSNQLK
-73 EAANDVLN
+73 AAADDILN
-81 NGINAASR
+81 NGINATSR

-208 TNATNKVLGAIY
+208 TTATNKVLGAIY

-234 ENQRRQAANFIK
+234 ENQRKQAANFIK

-274 QLALLQAQ
+274 QLALMQAQ
-282 QQQTN
+282 QQQQAQ
-287 DNLPINPTPI
+287 LSAINEVPI
-297 YTPEEQKEADEMRE
+297 YTPEEQNEVDKIRE
-311 KYKQYFYTKNGR
+311 KYKKYFYTKNGR

-344 DRGEKITDKELNEW
+344 DRGEKITNKELNEW

-384 KDSPVVFLKE
+384 KDSLVVFLKE
-394 LKNELNK
+394 LKNELNQ

-406 TFLDSLGAQKYL
+406 AFLDSLGAQKYL
-418 GKGHNWQP
+418 GKGNNWQP

-439 GVRGDAKRFMEY
+439 GVKGDAKQFMEY
-451 NYALNEDQQKAYK
+451 NYALNNEQQNTYTKMLGEIGGLYEAKFDKKSGKWVEGDKIDLEDFRNADNKWNVTSARYGSSGRTYLATNKEGKQLRLISRNYINPNVEENIDRLMTRNNKISEALRSGYMNGKKMTEADKAY
-464 NAIITANLGND
+464 
-475 KVYESTF
+475 YEQELR
-482 NRKTQKFERGKSID
+482 N
-496 LSDFATDENKYTIT
+496 N
-510 DIRMSTFGNTAIVQD
+510 VQ
-525 KKNGKVYRIALP
+525 
-537 SGINY
+537 
-542 VNERQRDAAL
+542 
-552 QAAKQASEIVYTKKL
+552 QAQWF
-567 PNGKAAT
+567 
-574 QTEIAQAEQDYKNA
+574 
-588 INYAYLYQ
+588 Q
-596 SQLGIQ
+596 SQVGIQ
-602 NTTKTQEYS
+602 NTTSAQTYN
-611 PQGY
+611 PQSFN

>member
-1 MANYSLT
+1 MAKNYSLT

-62 SKYKSYSNQLK
+62 NTYKAYSNQLK
-73 EAANDVLN
+73 AAADDILN
-81 NGINAASR
+81 NGINTTSR

-208 TNATNKVLGAIY
+208 TTATNKVLGAIY

-234 ENQRRQAANFIK
+234 ENQKRQAANFIK

-274 QLALLQAQ
+274 QLALMQAQ
-282 QQQTN
+282 QQQQ
-287 DNLPINPTPI
+287 DQLSAINEVPI
-297 YTPEEQKEADEMRE
+297 YTPEEQNEADEMRE
-311 KYKQYFYTKNGR
+311 KYKKYFYTKNGR
-323 TYLSQKGREQYFKE
+323 TYLSQKGREEYEKQTTINEPVRYDSKAGKWYYVISSKIHGGMQGAAPGAKQYVEKG
-337 QELLTKI
+337 TKI
-344 DRGEKITDKELNEW
+344 EYEGN
-358 KNSEIGKKIINSK
+358 N
-371 IPQSRF
+371 
-377 SKKVDFS
+377 
-384 KDSPVVFLKE
+384 PVVKV
-394 LKNELNK
+394 
-401 NRGFK
+401 K
-406 TFLDSLGAQKYL
+406 TGQSQFRSFLDSLGAQKYL
-418 GKGHNWQP
+418 GKGNNWQP
-426 GNVGNLWSKYIST
+426 GNVGNLWNKYIST
-439 GVRGDAKRFMEY
+439 GVKGDAKQYMEY
-451 NYALNEDQQKAYK
+451 NYALNNEQQNTYTKM
-464 NAIITANLGND
+464 LGEIGGLYEAKFD
-475 KVYESTF
+475 KKS
-482 NRKTQKFERGKSID
+482 GKWVEGDKID
-496 LSDFATDENKYTIT
+496 LEDFRNADNKWNVTSARYGSSGRTYLATNKEGKQLRLISRNYINPNVEENI
-510 DIRMSTFGNTAIVQD
+510 DRLMIRNNKISNALRSGYMDGKKMTEADRAYYEQELRNNVQ
-525 KKNGKVYRIALP
+525 
-537 SGINY
+537 
-542 VNERQRDAAL
+542 
-552 QAAKQASEIVYTKKL
+552 QAQWF
-567 PNGKAAT
+567 
-574 QTEIAQAEQDYKNA
+574 
-588 INYAYLYQ
+588 Q
-596 SQLGIQ
+596 SQVGIQ
-602 NTTKTQEYS
+602 NTTSAQTYN
-611 PQGY
+611 PQSFN

>member
-1 MANYSLT
+1 MANYSLMI
-8 VNSTF
+8 SSSF

-62 SKYKSYSNQLK
+62 NTYKAYSNQLK
-73 EAANDVLN
+73 AAADDILN
-81 NGINAASR
+81 NGINTASR

-110 NKRQQQAQVLWQARL
+110 NKRQQQAQILWQARL

-208 TNATNKVLGAIY
+208 TTATNKVLGAIY

-234 ENQRRQAANFIK
+234 ENQRKQAANFIK

-266 RENYKFNQ
+266 RENYKLQQ
-274 QLALLQAQ
+274 QLALMQAQ
-282 QQQTN
+282 QQQQAQ
-287 DNLPINPTPI
+287 LSAINEVPI
-297 YTPEEQKEADEMRE
+297 YTPEEQNEVDKIRE
-311 KYKQYFYTKNGR
+311 KYKKYFYTKNGR
-323 TYLSQKGREQYFKE
+323 TYLRQIGREAYNE
-337 QELLTKI
+337 
-344 DRGEKITDKELNEW
+344 GEVHYTN
-358 KNSEIGKKIINSK
+358 NSENIKRGSVMGSDGRMHDLKKDKQGRYYYTEKS
-371 IPQSRF
+371 
-377 SKKVDFS
+377 DF
-384 KDSPVVFLKE
+384 KD
-394 LKNELNK
+394 
-401 NRGFK
+401 
-406 TFLDSLGAQKYL
+406 FLDSLGAQKYL

-439 GVRGDAKRFMEY
+439 GVKGDAKQFMEY
-451 NYALNEDQQKAYK
+451 NYALNNEQQNTYTKM
-464 NAIITANLGND
+464 LGEIGGLYEAKFD
-475 KVYESTF
+475 KKS
-482 NRKTQKFERGKSID
+482 GKWVEGDKID
-496 LSDFATDENKYTIT
+496 LEDFRNADNKWNVTSARYGSSGRTYLATNKEGKQLRLISRNYINPNVEENI
-510 DIRMSTFGNTAIVQD
+510 DRLMIRNNKISNALRSGYMDGKKMTEADRAYYEQELRNNVQ
-525 KKNGKVYRIALP
+525 
-537 SGINY
+537 
-542 VNERQRDAAL
+542 
-552 QAAKQASEIVYTKKL
+552 QAQWF
-567 PNGKAAT
+567 
-574 QTEIAQAEQDYKNA
+574 
-588 INYAYLYQ
+588 Q
-596 SQLGIQ
+596 SQVGIQ
-602 NTTKTQEYS
+602 NTTSAQTYN
-611 PQGY
+611 PQSFN

>member
-137 LGLSYYMKNP
+137 LGLSYYIKNP
-147 TYTPQSYSGKLLTA
+147 SYTPQSYSGKLLTA

-208 TNATNKVLGAIY
+208 TTATNKVLGAIY

-266 RENYKFNQ
+266 RENYKFQQ
-274 QLALLQAQ
+274 QLALAQAQ
-282 QQQTN
+282 QQQN
-287 DNLPINPTPI
+287 QLSAINEVPI
-297 YTPEEQKEADEMRE
+297 YTPEEQKEADKMKE

-323 TYLSQKGREQYFKE
+323 TYLSQKGREAYESKTRIKATDLSRYQHEGKGKYGYGQFTIRDNISGKPTVVSI
-337 QELLTKI
+337 QK
-344 DRGEKITDKELNEW
+344 DKEGYYYNNL
-358 KNSEIGKKIINSK
+358 NSE
-371 IPQSRF
+371 F
-377 SKKVDFS
+377 SD
-384 KDSPVVFLKE
+384 L
-394 LKNELNK
+394 LN
-401 NRGFK
+401 
-406 TFLDSLGAQKYL
+406 SLGAQKYL

-426 GNVGNLWSKYIST
+426 GNVGNLWDKYLNT
-439 GVRGDAKRFMEY
+439 GVRGDAKQFMEY
-451 NYALNEDQQKAYK
+451 DYALNPTQQEAYK
-464 NAIITANLGND
+464 TLLGNAGDLYEAKFDKKSGKWIKGDKLDLEDFLNEDKKWNITASRYGSSGRTYL
-475 KVYESTF
+475 
-482 NRKTQKFERGKSID
+482 
-496 LSDFATDENKYTIT
+496 ATNKE
-510 DIRMSTFGNTAIVQD
+510 G
-525 KKNGKVYRIALP
+525 
-537 SGINY
+537 
-542 VNERQRDAAL
+542 
-552 QAAKQASEIVYTKKL
+552 KKL
-567 PNGKAAT
+567 RIISRNYINPNVEENIDKLMTRNNKISNALRSGYMDGKKM
-574 QTEIAQAEQDYKNA
+574 TEADRAYYEQELKNNVQQAQWF
-588 INYAYLYQ
+588 Q
-596 SQLGIQ
+596 SQVGIQ
-602 NTTKTQEYS
+602 NTTSAQTYA
-611 PQGY
+611 PQAYN